1 MVFAMDEACS
11 LLLETGY
18 RKPICHLKLS
28 DKDSLRS
35 CLLDYHCMLKVK
47 GAMDQYM
54 DGLEELHVLEIL
66 KQYPDILKSVFV
78 NERRVLTAGEEAIHN
93 FIA

>member
-18 RKPICHLKLS
+18 RKAIRHLKLS

-47 GAMDQYM
+47 GAMD
-54 DGLEELHVLEIL
+54 GLEELHVLEIL
-66 KQYPDILKSVFV
+66 KQYPDILKSVFI